1 MRDTD
6 VEVRGNS
13 LRGKHILLGV
23 TGGIAAVDTVRLARE
38 LRRHGAKVSVIMTP
52 SAQEIITP
60 MAVKWASQGDV
71 ITDWDGDLTGLSNF
85 DAVLVTP
92 ATRNI
97 MASFIHGIMN
107 GPLLMALSAARGRNA
122 PIMMVPS
129 MHNDLANDPVTEDL
143 VDENVK
149 LGAKVFW
156 GAEEEGK
163 RKNPNHE
170 EIVAVFANY
179 INRNST
185 SVVITLGAT
194 RSPIDDIRY
203 VQNTSSGKTGYLIA
217 DDLFRHGMD
226 ITCVTGVTS
235 VEKPSWLPL
244 EIKCPEPN
252 SMLKELKTISK
263 DKIDVWIHSAA
274 VLDYVIPDPV
284 EGKIAS
290 LQGALDIQLAE
301 GAKHIQEL
309 KQKCAGST
317 RIGFKLE
324 SGIKQKDLV
333 HRAHAQIQKSGM
345 TATIANRIEDYGKDG
360 KPRGWLVDRHGA
372 HFVLETESDMCDAI
386 RSVIENNR

>member
-1 MRDTD
+1 MTFGPTMRDTD

-60 MAVKWASQGDV
+60 MAVRWASQGDV

-143 VDENVK
+143 VNENVK

-156 GAEEEGK
+156 L
-163 RKNPNHE
+163 
-170 EIVAVFANY
+170 
-179 INRNST
+179 S
-185 SVVITLGAT
+185 
-194 RSPIDDIRY
+194 
-203 VQNTSSGKTGYLIA
+203 LI
-217 DDLFRHGMD
+217 
-226 ITCVTGVTS
+226 
-235 VEKPSWLPL
+235 
-244 EIKCPEPN
+244 
-252 SMLKELKTISK
+252 
-263 DKIDVWIHSAA
+263 
-274 VLDYVIPDPV
+274 
-284 EGKIAS
+284 
-290 LQGALDIQLAE
+290 
-301 GAKHIQEL
+301 HI
-309 KQKCAGST
+309 
-317 RIGFKLE
+317 
-324 SGIKQKDLV
+324 
-333 HRAHAQIQKSGM
+333 
-345 TATIANRIEDYGKDG
+345 
-360 KPRGWLVDRHGA
+360 
-372 HFVLETESDMCDAI
+372 
-386 RSVIENNR
+386 